1 MSTRDYTSIHNVKDF
16 ILNQIAPKYFDIDD
30 ISLLNTGLFGMIT
43 DISGTV
49 IEDNFNATSRY
60 ITELIPGKSKLPEF
74 IYAYAANYGVTD
86 VFCTCSRCS
95 ALLFI
100 KEEDVLT
107 NGKREGNSST
117 YIIDSDLVVYVE
129 DIPFSIPYNIRIIS
143 NYYNGKYNHR
153 CYYDMNMK
161 NDAVSGTLPYI
172 KCGKT
177 TVSGEKIP
185 YLAINVTLM
194 QYKRN
199 RTVEQVITNN
209 ILNIPYIDV
218 SFSNNLCNFELL
230 YKESESSNKVQLT
243 KVLEHGIPISSPFAF
258 YKSIDDNSIRLSFA
272 NDDSYFIPAYNSEIE
287 ILTYESL
294 GSKGN
299 MPKYT
304 GDDIY
309 VTCSSEDTEL
319 SYNNEVS
326 MYCVMLSDCEGGKDG
341 LTIEQVSALTAEK
354 RLTVNSIT
362 TDNDLDNYFAT
373 YATIYNTYAKF
384 IKFRDD
390 LVTREYSCYTRLR
403 NDDEV
408 FPTNTVDVDVK
419 VSRLSYETG
428 VNSNRIIVKAGT
440 RIGYVGDSIDQCE
453 VMNADDE
460 PRDIEYTTLGLTSI
474 TKYPTMVSSYMNS
487 VDKTI
492 PVTYSYINDF
502 AIYQFLLQKLKVTRN
517 AAIGEEYYTIE
528 VLLTPSDMT
537 IMSNTIDDNTD
548 ADYDEDYIPDV
559 EGYEDPMI
567 DYDDDEDEEGIVMSK
582 VHVYLFV
589 ETESGHYMEMT
600 YDADNSSEELGYNF
614 KCQVGTT
621 DITNQ
626 LNIELIGLTH
636 CETQTVQNCYTAMQN
651 PPIRIIIA
659 YDESD
664 TEKNHE
670 YSTLIPALSKSTICN
685 TFVPLD
691 DSLYFAY
698 PLSLIKSTVEFVP
711 SEFESIK
718 YILRIYDLPVIS
730 REYMSNPDNMTQ
742 VLDRLNSMHEF
753 LSSIRITSNY
763 SINMKFFNT
772 YGRSRIFTVTTG
784 ALLNR
789 VNCNVDL
796 SIKFKPGVVETDYMD
811 QIKLTIK
818 NYIESFNES
827 SSTAS
832 GVNDI
837 RVSALITLLH
847 NKFPDQIEYI
857 VINSLNGYGP
867 EVQTIIMGLDLTL
880 SENMYTIPEF
890 LTINVENIKV
900 TVL

>member
-16 ILNQIAPKYFDIDD
+16 ILNQIAPKYFNIDD
-30 ISLLNTGLFGMIT
+30 ISLLNTGLFGMVT

-60 ITELIPGKSKLPEF
+60 ITELIPGKSRLPEF

-100 KEEDVLT
+100 KESDVLE
-107 NGKREGNSST
+107 NGKKEGNSST
-117 YIIDSDLVVYVE
+117 YIIDSDLTVYVE
-129 DIPFSIPYNIRIIS
+129 DVPFSIPYNIRIIS

-153 CYYDMNMK
+153 CYYDMNMR
-161 NDAVSGTLPYI
+161 NDAATGSLPYI

-177 TVSGEKIP
+177 TVTGEKTP

-199 RTVEQVITNN
+199 RTVEQIITNN

-218 SFSNNLCNFELL
+218 SFSDNLCNFELL
-230 YKESESSNKVQLT
+230 YRETESSNKVQLT
-243 KVLEHGIPISSPFAF
+243 KVLERGVPIASPFAF
-258 YKSIDDNSIRLSFA
+258 YKSIDDNAIRLSFA

-294 GSKGN
+294 GSNGD

-304 GDDIY
+304 GDDIF
-309 VTCSSEDTEL
+309 VTCSSEDVEL
-319 SYNNEVS
+319 AYNNEVS
-326 MYCVMLSDCEGGKDG
+326 MYCVMLSDCTGGADG
-341 LTIEQVSALTAEK
+341 LTMEQVSALTAEK

-362 TDNDLDNYFAT
+362 TDNDLDQYFGT
-373 YATIYNTYAKF
+373 YATVYNTYAKF

-390 LVTREYSCYTRLR
+390 LVSREYSCYTRLR
-403 NDDEV
+403 NNDEV

-419 VSRLSYETG
+419 LSRLPYETD

-453 VMNADDE
+453 VLNDEDE
-460 PRDIEYTTLGLTSI
+460 PMDIEYTTLGLTSI

-487 VDKTI
+487 IDKTI

-502 AIYQFLLQKLKVTRN
+502 AIRQFLLQKLRVTRN
-517 AAIGEEYYTIE
+517 AAIGEEYYTME
-528 VLLTPSDMT
+528 VLITPSDMT
-537 IMSNTIDDNTD
+537 IMSNTIDDD
-548 ADYDEDYIPDV
+548 ANYDEDYIPDGV
-559 EGYEDPMI
+559 ENPIIEDT
-567 DYDDDEDEEGIVMSK
+567 DDQDAIVMSK

-589 ETESGHYMEMT
+589 ETDSGHYMEMV
-600 YDADNSSEELGYNF
+600 YDPDNSSEELGYTF

-626 LNIELIGLTH
+626 LNIELTGLTH
-636 CETQTVQNCYTAMQN
+636 CETQQPQDCYTAMQN

-670 YSTLIPALSKSTICN
+670 YVKLIPALSKSTICN
-685 TFVPLD
+685 IFVPLD

-698 PLSLIKSTVEFVP
+698 PLSLIKSTVEFTP
-711 SEFESIK
+711 DKTESTG
-718 YILRIYDLPVIS
+718 YALRIYDLPVIG
-730 REYMSNPDNMTQ
+730 RKYMSIPDNMVQ
-742 VLDRLNSMHEF
+742 VLDRINSQHEF
-753 LSSIRITSNY
+753 LSSVQITSNY

-772 YGRSRIFTVTTG
+772 FGRSRIFNVTTG

-789 VNCNVDL
+789 VNCDMDL

-818 NYIESFNES
+818 DYIEGCNES
-827 SSTAS
+827 SSTS
-832 GVNDI
+832 TGVNDV
-837 RVSALITLLH
+837 RMSALITLLH
-847 NKFPDQIEYI
+847 NKYPDQIEYI
-857 VINSLNGYGP
+857 IINSLNGYGP
-867 EVQTIIMGLDLTL
+867 EVQTIIMGLDLSL

-890 LTINVENIKV
+890 LTVNVENIKV

>member
-16 ILNQIAPKYFDIDD
+16 ILNQIAPNYFDIDD

-60 ITELIPGKSKLPEF
+60 ITELIPGKSRLPEF

-100 KEEDVLT
+100 KEADVLA
-107 NGKREGNSST
+107 NGKKEGNTST
-117 YIIDSDLVVYVE
+117 YIIDADLTVYVE
-129 DIPFSIPYNIRIIS
+129 DVPFSIPYNIRIIS

-161 NDAVSGTLPYI
+161 NDAATGNLPYI

-177 TVSGEKIP
+177 TVTGEKIP

-199 RTVEQVITNN
+199 RTVEQIITNN
-209 ILNIPYIDV
+209 ILNIPYIDA
-218 SFSNNLCNFELL
+218 SFSDNLCNFELL
-230 YKESESSNKVQLT
+230 YKENENSNKIQLT
-243 KVLEHGIPISSPFAF
+243 KILERGIPISKPFAF
-258 YKSIDDNSIRLSFA
+258 YKSINDNAIRLSFA
-272 NDDSYFIPAYNSEIE
+272 NDDAYFIPTYNSEIE

-294 GSKGN
+294 GSGGN

-309 VTCSSEDTEL
+309 VTCSSEETEL
-319 SYNNEVS
+319 AYNNEVS

-341 LTIEQVSALTAEK
+341 LTMDQVSALTAEK

-362 TDNDLDNYFAT
+362 TDSDLDQYFST
-373 YATIYNTYAKF
+373 YAMIYDTYAKF

-390 LVTREYSCYTRLR
+390 LVSREYSCYTRLR

-408 FPTNTVDVDVK
+408 FPTNTVDVDVNL
-419 VSRLSYETG
+419 SRLPYETD

-453 VMNADDE
+453 VMNDGDE

-487 VDKTI
+487 IDKTI

-502 AIYQFLLQKLKVTRN
+502 AIRQFLLQKLQVTRN

-528 VLLTPSDMT
+528 ILLTPSDMT
-537 IMSNTIDDNTD
+537 IMSNTIDED
-548 ADYDEDYIPDV
+548 ATYDEDYVPDV
-559 EGYEDPMI
+559 EGYENPIIEDT
-567 DYDDDEDEEGIVMSK
+567 DDQDTIVMSR

-589 ETESGHYMEMT
+589 ETDSGHYMEMV
-600 YDADNSSEELGYNF
+600 YDPDNSSEELGYTF
-614 KCQVGTT
+614 RCQVGTT

-626 LNIELIGLTH
+626 LNIELTGLTH
-636 CETQTVQNCYTAMQN
+636 CETQQPQNCYTSMQN
-651 PPIRIIIA
+651 PPIRIVIA

-670 YSTLIPALSKSTICN
+670 YSKLIPALSKSTICN
-685 TFVPLD
+685 VFVPLD
-691 DSLYFAY
+691 ESLYFAY

-711 SEFESIK
+711 SKTESTG
-718 YILRIYDLPVIS
+718 YTLRIYDLPVVG
-730 REYMSNPDNMTQ
+730 REYIANPDNMEQ
-742 VLDRLNSMHEF
+742 ILDRVNSQHEF
-753 LSSIRITSNY
+753 LSSVQITSNY

-789 VNCNVDL
+789 VNCDVDL
-796 SIKFKPGVVETDYMD
+796 SIKFKLGVVETDYMD

-827 SSTAS
+827 SSTAT

-837 RVSALITLLH
+837 RVSALIALLH
-847 NKFPDQIEYI
+847 NNYPDQIEYI
-857 VINSLNGYGP
+857 VMNSLNGYGP
-867 EVQTIIMGLDLTL
+867 EIQTIIMGLDLSL